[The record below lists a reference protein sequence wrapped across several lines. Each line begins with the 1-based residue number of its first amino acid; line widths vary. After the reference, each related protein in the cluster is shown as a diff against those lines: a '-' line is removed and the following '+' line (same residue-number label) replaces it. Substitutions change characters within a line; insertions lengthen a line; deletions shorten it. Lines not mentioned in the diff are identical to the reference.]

1 MESKQSRNEYLQC
14 IYKVQNYIEL
24 HINDSLSIEELADIA
39 GFSKY
44 HFHRI
49 FKGIVDEPLSRY
61 VNRLKLERATN
72 LLTYRP
78 DMTITDIAYHFGFT
92 DSAVFSRTFKNYYGV
107 SPSQYRNDNSK
118 NCKDVRGIPQ
128 YNECKKVR
136 GNVEIVTADNI
147 NVAYIRHIGTYEEL
161 TIAFPEMIEKLFHYA
176 TKQNYHVFE
185 DTKVLTIYHDHHE
198 FTEDNHLR
206 TSLCITIPGESAI
219 ETNDIG
225 IMVIPSG
232 KYAIGHFEIF
242 QDEYKR
248 AWDFIYGEWLPN
260 SGYKPRDSYP
270 FEVYRNDPKQHPK
283 QHPKHKHIVDIYVP
297 IEPF

>member
-1 MESKQSRNEYLQC
+1 MENKQSRNEYVRR
-14 IYKVQNYIEL
+14 IHKVQDYIESN
-24 HINDSLSIEELADIA
+24 IDSSLSIEELADVA

-49 FKGIVDEPLSRY
+49 FKGIVDESLSRY

-72 LLTYRP
+72 LLTYRS
-78 DMTITDIAYHFGFT
+78 DMTVTDIAYHFGFT

-118 NCKDVRGIPQ
+118 NCKDVRRTSQ

-136 GNVEIVTADNI
+136 GNVEIVTVDDI
-147 NVAYIRHIGTYEEL
+147 NVAYIRHIGTYREL
-161 TIAFPEMIEKLFHYA
+161 TIAFPKMIEKLFHYA
-176 TKQNYHVFE
+176 AKQNYHVFE
-185 DTKVLTIYHDHHE
+185 DTKVLTIYHDHYE
-198 FTEDNHLR
+198 FTEDYQLR
-206 TSLCITIPGESAI
+206 TSLCITIPDESAV
-219 ETNDIG
+219 ETSDIG

-232 KYAIGHFEIF
+232 KYAVGHFEIF
-242 QDEYKR
+242 QDEYKG

-260 SGYKPRDSYP
+260 SGYKPRDAYP
-270 FEVYRNDPKQHPK
+270 FEMYKNDPRQHPEN
-283 QHPKHKHIVDIYVP
+283 KHIVDIYVP

>member
-1 MESKQSRNEYLQC
+1 MENKQSRNEYVRC
-14 IYKVQNYIEL
+14 IHTVQDYIESN
-24 HINDSLSIEELADIA
+24 IDSSLSIEELANVA
-39 GFSKY
+39 GFSKF

-49 FKGIVDEPLSRY
+49 FKGIVDERLSRY

-72 LLTYRP
+72 LLTYRL

-92 DSAVFSRTFKNYYGV
+92 DSAVFSRTFKSYYGV
-107 SPSQYRNDNSK
+107 SPSQYRNHNSK
-118 NCKDVRGIPQ
+118 NCKDVSETSQ
-128 YNECKKVR
+128 YNECKRVR
-136 GNVEIVTADNI
+136 GDIEIVTVDDI

-161 TIAFPEMIEKLFHYA
+161 TIAFPKMIEKLLRYA
-176 TKQNYHVFE
+176 ALQNY
-185 DTKVLTIYHDHHE
+185 HE
-198 FTEDNHLR
+198 FTEDYHLR
-206 TSLCITIPGESAI
+206 TSLCITIPNESAV
-219 ETNDIG
+219 EPSDIG

-232 KYAIGHFEIF
+232 KYAVGHFEIF
-242 QDEYKR
+242 EDDYKG

-270 FEVYRNDPKQHPK
+270 FEVYKNDPK

>member
-1 MESKQSRNEYLQC
+1 MENKQSRYEYVRR
-14 IYKVQNYIEL
+14 IHKVQDYIESN
-24 HINDSLSIEELADIA
+24 IDSSLSIEELADVA

-72 LLTYRP
+72 LLTYRS

-107 SPSQYRNDNSK
+107 SPSQYRNYNSK
-118 NCKDVRGIPQ
+118 NCKDVRRTSQ

-136 GNVEIVTADNI
+136 GNVEIVTVDDI
-147 NVAYIRHIGTYEEL
+147 NVAYIRHTGTYEEL
-161 TIAFPEMIEKLFHYA
+161 TIAFPKMIEKLFHYA
-176 TKQNYHVFE
+176 AKQNYHVFE

-198 FTEDNHLR
+198 FTEDYQLR
-206 TSLCITIPGESAI
+206 TSLCITIPDESAV
-219 ETNDIG
+219 ETSNIG

-232 KYAIGHFEIF
+232 KYAVSHFEIQ
-242 QDEYKR
+242 QDEYKG
-248 AWDFIYGEWLPN
+248 AWDFLYGEWLLN
-260 SGYKPRDSYP
+260 SGYKPRDAYP
-270 FEVYRNDPKQHPK
+270 FEMYKNDPRQHPEN
-283 QHPKHKHIVDIYVP
+283 KHIVDIYVP

>member
-1 MESKQSRNEYLQC
+1 MESKQSRNEYLRR
-14 IYKVQNYIEL
+14 IYKVQDYIES
-24 HINDSLSIEELADIA
+24 HIDDPLSIEELAEVA
-39 GFSKY
+39 GFSKF

-61 VNRLKLERATN
+61 VNRLKLERATH
-72 LLTYRP
+72 LLTYRT

-92 DSAVFSRTFKNYYGV
+92 DSAVFSRAFKSHYGI

-118 NCKDVRGIPQ
+118 NCKDVSGASQ

-136 GNVEIVTADNI
+136 GNVEIVSADDI

-161 TIAFPEMIEKLFHYA
+161 TIAFPKMIEKLFHYA
-176 TKQNYHVFE
+176 AEENCHVFE

-206 TSLCITIPGESAI
+206 TSLCITIPNESAV

-232 KYAIGHFEIF
+232 RYAVGHFEIS
-242 QDEYKR
+242 QDEYKG
-248 AWDFIYGEWLPN
+248 AWDFLYGEWLPN

-270 FEVYRNDPKQHPK
+270 FEMYKNDPRQHPEN
-283 QHPKHKHIVDIYVP
+283 KHIVDIYVP

>member
-1 MESKQSRNEYLQC
+1 MESKQSRNEYLRR
-14 IYKVQNYIEL
+14 IHKVQDYIESN
-24 HINDSLSIEELADIA
+24 IDSSLSIEKLADIA
-39 GFSKY
+39 GFSKF

-72 LLTYRP
+72 LLTYRL

-128 YNECKKVR
+128 YNECKQVR
-136 GNVEIVTADNI
+136 GNVEIVTADDI
-147 NVAYIRHIGTYEEL
+147 NVAYIRHIGTYGEL
-161 TIAFPEMIEKLFHYA
+161 TIAFPKMIEKVFHYA
-176 TKQNYHVFE
+176 AKQNYHVF
-185 DTKVLTIYHDHHE
+185 DHTKVLTIYHDHHE
-198 FTEDNHLR
+198 FTEDYHLR
-206 TSLCITIPGESAI
+206 TSLCITIPDASAV

-225 IMVIPSG
+225 IMIIPSG
-232 KYAIGHFEIF
+232 KYAVGHFEIF
-242 QDEYKR
+242 QDEYKG
-248 AWDFIYGEWLPN
+248 AWDFIYGEWLQN

-270 FEVYRNDPKQHPK
+270 FEMYKNDPRRHPEK
-283 QHPKHKHIVDIYVP
+283 KHIVDIYVP

>member
-1 MESKQSRNEYLQC
+1 MESKQSRNEYLRR
-14 IYKVQNYIEL
+14 IHKVQDYIESN
-24 HINDSLSIEELADIA
+24 IDSSLSIEKLADIA
-39 GFSKY
+39 GFSKF

-72 LLTYRP
+72 LLTYRL

-128 YNECKKVR
+128 YNECKQVR
-136 GNVEIVTADNI
+136 GNVEIVTADDI
-147 NVAYIRHIGTYEEL
+147 NVAYIRHIGTYGEL
-161 TIAFPEMIEKLFHYA
+161 TIAFPKMIEKVFHYA
-176 TKQNYHVFE
+176 AKQNYHVFD

-198 FTEDNHLR
+198 FTEDYHLR
-206 TSLCITIPGESAI
+206 TSLCITIPDASAV

-225 IMVIPSG
+225 IMIIPSG
-232 KYAIGHFEIF
+232 KYAVGHFEIF
-242 QDEYKR
+242 QDEYKG
-248 AWDFIYGEWLPN
+248 AWDFIYGEWLQN

-270 FEVYRNDPKQHPK
+270 FEMYKNDPRRHPEK
-283 QHPKHKHIVDIYVP
+283 KHIVDIYVP

>member
-1 MESKQSRNEYLQC
+1 MENKQSRNEYVRR
-14 IYKVQNYIEL
+14 IHKVQDYIESN
-24 HINDSLSIEELADIA
+24 IDSSLSIEELADVA

-49 FKGIVDEPLSRY
+49 FKGIVDESLSRY

-72 LLTYRP
+72 LLTYRS
-78 DMTITDIAYHFGFT
+78 DMTVTDIAYHFGFT

-118 NCKDVRGIPQ
+118 NCKDVRRTSQ

-136 GNVEIVTADNI
+136 GNVEIVTVDDI
-147 NVAYIRHIGTYEEL
+147 NVAYIRHIGTYREL
-161 TIAFPEMIEKLFHYA
+161 TIAFPKMIEKLFHYA
-176 TKQNYHVFE
+176 AKQNYHVFE

-198 FTEDNHLR
+198 FTEDYQLR
-206 TSLCITIPGESAI
+206 TSLCITIPDASTV
-219 ETNDIG
+219 ETSDIG
-225 IMVIPSG
+225 IMIIPSG
-232 KYAIGHFEIF
+232 KYAVGHFEIF
-242 QDEYKR
+242 QDEYKG

-260 SGYKPRDSYP
+260 SGYKPRDAYP
-270 FEVYRNDPKQHPK
+270 FEMYKNDPRQHPEN
-283 QHPKHKHIVDIYVP
+283 KHIVDIYVP

>member
-1 MESKQSRNEYLQC
+1 
-14 IYKVQNYIEL
+14 
-24 HINDSLSIEELADIA
+24 
-39 GFSKY
+39 
-44 HFHRI
+44 
-49 FKGIVDEPLSRY
+49 
-61 VNRLKLERATN
+61 
-72 LLTYRP
+72 
-78 DMTITDIAYHFGFT
+78 MTITDIAYHFGFT

-118 NCKDVRGIPQ
+118 NCKDVRRTTQ

-136 GNVEIVTADNI
+136 GNVEIVTVDDI

-161 TIAFPEMIEKLFHYA
+161 TIAFPKMIEKLFHYA
-176 TKQNYHVFE
+176 AKQNYHVFE

-198 FTEDNHLR
+198 FTEDYHLR
-206 TSLCITIPGESAI
+206 TSLCIAIPDESAV

-232 KYAIGHFEIF
+232 KYAVGHFEIF
-242 QDEYKR
+242 QDDYKG
-248 AWDFIYGEWLPN
+248 AWDFLYGEWLAN

-270 FEVYRNDPKQHPK
+270 FEMYKNDPRQHPEN
-283 QHPKHKHIVDIYVP
+283 KHIVDIYVP

>member
-1 MESKQSRNEYLQC
+1 MESKQSRNEYLRR
-14 IYKVQNYIEL
+14 IYKVQDYIES
-24 HINDSLSIEELADIA
+24 HIDDPLSIEELADVA
-39 GFSKY
+39 GFSKF

-72 LLTYRP
+72 LLTYRT
-78 DMTITDIAYHFGFT
+78 DMTITHIAYHFGFT

-107 SPSQYRNDNSK
+107 SPLQYRNDNSK
-118 NCKDVRGIPQ
+118 NCKDVRRASQ

-161 TIAFPEMIEKLFHYA
+161 TIAFPKMIAKLFHYA
-176 TKQNYHVFE
+176 AEENYYVFE

-206 TSLCITIPGESAI
+206 TSLCIT
-219 ETNDIG
+219 
-225 IMVIPSG
+225 
-232 KYAIGHFEIF
+232 
-242 QDEYKR
+242 
-248 AWDFIYGEWLPN
+248 
-260 SGYKPRDSYP
+260 
-270 FEVYRNDPKQHPK
+270 
-283 QHPKHKHIVDIYVP
+283 
-297 IEPF
+297 